1 MVIYMNIAKGMLNK
15 GDAGFRGYCTRE
27 NGKDFAIVDDL
38 VKQETNHV
46 FDPDHLIE
54 KLYTRVD
61 SGPSEKIA

>member
-15 GDAGFRGYCTRE
+15 GNAGFRGYCTRE
-27 NGKDFAIVDDL
+27 TARFAIIDDL

-46 FDPDHLIE
+46 FDPDHAIE